1 VLKQHD
7 SIADENAQSNTQKE
21 SGITTGEIENASE
34 GSDIVC
40 SMVDNMKDAQKEME
54 VTTYEKEESCE
65 ESDTAH
71 GSNPDNIST
80 CFDDNAQMK
89 PKVTT
94 CMSKDASESDVSQG
108 SSLDGNEEYVA
119 DGTEMGSENTS
130 CKLEASYEEPGIDQ
144 GTVEDDD
151 SVCVKD
157 DAQNDDSEVTEC
169 KLGYASKDSFT
180 TREAEQSDSPA
191 NVRSGA
197 QNESNHITSELALGV
212 SEDTENESKLTTC
225 QPEDVFEES
234 GIGQESDHDGSS
246 ANITDDI
253 QNESDLTTFESEG
266 DQEGSYVIKE
276 DEGKANSA
284 DSQKE
289 MESTVCESGGA
300 SKRTAL
306 FQEADSAQKDINLL
320 ITLDASEDIQTAEEI
335 NELFNVE
342 IPEPKSDCT
351 VEGYVDLQNI
361 TSEVTDAKEPS
372 VDDIC
377 DMFRGMN
384 LKGDVYFDADE
395 PDTSPR
401 NKLIIS
407 RRRRT
412 PEEEYMRGFNPRAP
426 NFLPLELDPDAEKV
440 DLRHQMVD
448 NRKNAE
454 EWMIDYALRRAV
466 TNLAPARKKKVE
478 LLVQAFET
486 VLPQDEDDKKSMT
499 PPRPIQACN

>member
-1 VLKQHD
+1 
-7 SIADENAQSNTQKE
+7 
-21 SGITTGEIENASE
+21 
-34 GSDIVC
+34 
-40 SMVDNMKDAQKEME
+40 MVDNMKDAQKEMD

-65 ESDTAH
+65 ESDTAY

-80 CFDDNAQMK
+80 CFDDNAQME
-89 PKVTT
+89 PMVTT
-94 CMSKDASESDVSQG
+94 CMSKDASVESDVSQG
-108 SSLDGNEEYVA
+108 SSLDGNAEYVA
-119 DGTEMGSENTS
+119 DGTEMGPAITRCN
-130 CKLEASYEEPGIDQ
+130 LEASYEEPGIDQ
-144 GTVEDDD
+144 GTAKDD

-157 DAQNDDSEVTEC
+157 EAQKIDLEMTEC

-180 TREAEQSDSPA
+180 TQEAEQSESPA

-197 QNESNHITSELALGV
+197 QNEFNHITSELALGI

-225 QPEDVFEES
+225 KQEDVVEES

-266 DQEGSYVIKE
+266 DQESSYVVKE

-289 MESTVCESGGA
+289 MESTACESGGA

-306 FQEADSAQKDINLL
+306 FQEADSAQMDINLL
-320 ITLDASEDIQTAEEI
+320 ITSDASEDIQTAEEI

-342 IPEPKSDCT
+342 IPEPKSDFT
-351 VEGYVDLQNI
+351 VEGYVEPQNI

-377 DMFRGMN
+377 DAFRGMN

-395 PDTSPR
+395 PNTSPR

-478 LLVQAFET
+478 LLIQAFET
-486 VLPQDEDDKKSMT
+486 VLPHDEDDKKSMT